1 MKDATPQLVLVHF
14 CWEVTRYGADKSM
27 IDFNVSQ
34 NGIHYTI
41 LTGRKVQDMEKGEQ
55 HGVVLSGEAYV
66 EGLNGL
72 WAKDD
77 PMDAH
82 VKVYRTRTRG
92 DYRVNINVAG
102 MSFRS
107 YAMNR
112 SSTLFDLYVPIV
124 DDAALDDVQ

>member
-27 IDFNVSQ
+27 IDFNVRK
-34 NGIHYTI
+34 NGAHFTSV
-41 LTGRKVQDMEKGEQ
+41 TGARVQDMDKGEQ

-107 YAMNR
+107 YAMSR

-124 DDAALDDVQ
+124 DDALPDVVQ